1 MSTTAAVFAELTE
14 VLTMAGVCASTFQTM
29 AEEELADT
37 HRQMGCLRDE
47 VDRAMAFSAAEVA
60 RRSRPVFGDLGMARR
75 TGARND
81 AEMLQKLTGG
91 SRRDARRMIA
101 VGQMMAEAEV
111 TAGVEDDGRAEA
123 GSVAAPAWFSALGR
137 AVAAG
142 ELTVD
147 QAASVRG
154 GLGEPDAAVDDQALA
169 AALPEIIAL
178 ARDVNADAAF
188 TAARR
193 FRERLD
199 TAGVAGRAEAR
210 RAKQFWRMWPKP
222 DGMYRGEFE
231 LDPENGAYLKDVYDQ
246 LTSPRRGGPRWVNTK
261 DAARDK
267 ALRDDPRSTER
278 IAVEGLVRLVELGV
292 SADPA
297 VMPGLLPS
305 TRKPAVRVITMKR
318 DLERAGPARRD
329 DPTRPDT
336 GSGFGHLEGSDE
348 LIPLADARAAICDS
362 GVLPVLFD
370 EDGRALDVGREQRL
384 FTTKQRVALA
394 IRDGGCLWPGCD
406 RPPSWCEAHHI
417 DEWVADLGRTDV
429 ADGVLLC
436 RYHHLLLHNA
446 GWRIQRIGAA
456 GYVLHPPA
464 SVDIERRPI
473 ALRARSLI
481 MVKAPVHPPP
491 ASRLD
496 PPDRPIARDGN
507 SELPGSSVEGRE
519 PRARSA

>member
-1 MSTTAAVFAELTE
+1 
-14 VLTMAGVCASTFQTM
+14 MAGVCASTFQTM
-29 AEEELADT
+29 TEEELADT

-154 GLGEPDAAVDDQALA
+154 GLGEPDAAVDEQSLA

-178 ARDVNADAAF
+178 ARDANADAAF
-188 TAARR
+188 TAARH

-210 RAKQFWRMWPKP
+210 RAKQFWRMWTKP

-246 LTSPRRGGPRWVNTK
+246 LTSPRRGGPRWVNTE

-297 VMPGLLPS
+297 VMPGLLPA
-305 TRKPAVRVITMKR
+305 TRKPAVRVVTMKR
-318 DLERAGPARRD
+318 DLERAGPARRA
-329 DPTRPDT
+329 DPTKPDT
-336 GSGFGHLEGSDE
+336 GGGFGRLEGSDE
-348 LIPLADARAAICDS
+348 LIPLADVRAAICNS
-362 GVLPVLFD
+362 GVVPVLFD
-370 EDGRALDVGREQRL
+370 EDGQALDVGREQRL
-384 FTTKQRVALA
+384 FTAKQRIALA

-446 GWRIQRIGAA
+446 GWRIQRTGAA
-456 GYVLHPPA
+456 GYVLRPPV

-473 ALRARSLI
+473 SLRARSLLV
-481 MVKAPVHPPP
+481 VKAPAHPPP

-496 PPDRPIARDGN
+496 PPDRPIARAGN